1 MYCVVITL
9 IDCYI
14 HSEKYLQK
22 ADIQE
27 RYVYLVANTSPMFLY
42 VNNEIQLDK
51 LAHYVIKGGLL
62 MIGLKVGCLIACNM
76 LPTIVLYQAKNAII
90 HIVY

>member
-14 HSEKYLQK
+14 HSEKYLQM

-27 RYVYLVANTSPMFLY
+27 CYVYLVANTSPMFLY

-76 LPTIVLYQAKNAII
+76 LPTIVLYHAKKAII
-90 HIVY
+90 HIVS